1 MLGDVI
7 LAVDGTTVGQVEQ
20 LQELLAGDRVG
31 KSIPVSI
38 ARGGEPREIAVT
50 IGERQRQAE

>member
-1 MLGDVI
+1 M
-7 LAVDGTTVGQVEQ
+7 TVGQVEQ
-20 LQELLAGDRVG
+20 LQEQLAGDRVG
-31 KSIPVSI
+31 KSIPIRI